1 MEIAYIP
8 FAQES
13 IFETCIALRGSADV
27 KAHPNIERIAESA
40 INTDLQTP
48 QATATRRPRL
58 RCHLH

>member
-1 MEIAYIP
+1 MSEITTLDA
-8 FAQES
+8 AHNAMQADES
-13 IFETCIALRGSADV
+13 DGARLRFF
-27 KAHPNIERIAESA
+27 ERIAESA